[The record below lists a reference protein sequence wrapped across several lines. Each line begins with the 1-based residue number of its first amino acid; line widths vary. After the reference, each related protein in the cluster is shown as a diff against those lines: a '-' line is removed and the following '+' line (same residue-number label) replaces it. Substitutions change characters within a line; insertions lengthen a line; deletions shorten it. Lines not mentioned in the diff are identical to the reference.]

1 MSRAD
6 NISVSSERFAGGR
19 INGTLGRLSPSS
31 RRSFRRR
38 FAPCLGTILALSL
51 FGGALYLLHR
61 QVAAYDPKD
70 VRKALTALSWER
82 IIAALGLTAASYVL
96 LMSYDALALRHIR
109 KTLPFR
115 RVALASFTSYAF
127 THSFGF
133 GSLMHATIRYRLY
146 APLGL
151 RTVDIAE
158 ITAFVNITFTI
169 GLAVMFPVIAL
180 LHTPALEGVGLPE
193 TTSIA
198 FGAGAL
204 ALAVAYAALGWWVH
218 RVELFGFVLKVPSP
232 ITTFAQIGLSLA
244 DLTLAGAVFFMCLPD
259 PAAASYPHVLAV
271 FVVALT
277 AAIISHVPGGL
288 GVFETIILM
297 GLSNE
302 LPGDQILAA
311 LLVFRVIYFLVP
323 LVTACALFGSLEAI
337 QARRRITRVS
347 QDLAGWLA
355 PAAPAV
361 LAGCSFIG
369 GAVLLFSNATPDN
382 GTRLE
387 LVSTTLRLPVIEA
400 SHFLG
405 SVVGVFLLLLSS
417 QLQRRSHAAWLVTL
431 LLFLLS
437 SIAELVNGLEWK
449 QAVLLLVFFF
459 VLLASRDEFY
469 RRSALVAEPFT
480 SGRFLA
486 IGIVLGSSFWLGL
499 FSYKQVDY
507 RDELWWH
514 FTLYG
519 DASRFLRASVAVAV
533 IALAAAA
540 VRLLGAAATQSGI
553 ASQNALT
560 RAAEVVAQSPEARA
574 NLGLLGDKRILFHP
588 AGDSFVMFGV
598 IRRSWVVLGD
608 PIGPFARWRDLL
620 CELATEAASH
630 GGWPVFF
637 GIGDAAAKICSKL
650 SFAVRRIGDQA
661 IVPLD
666 QFAIE
671 KLCPELQESHR
682 RIASVGCQFEVIARD
697 TVQALIPELQPVSEE
712 WLRYKRTSGRGFL
725 DTGLHVDYLG
735 RFPVGVVRLRGRILA
750 FASLV
755 GSAGR
760 AELSIELVRHTACA
774 PAGILEF
781 VLAEAIV
788 WAKGQAYRTVNLGLA
803 PLQGLSRRDTMSRWD
818 RFGAHLYRHGEHYPD
833 FNELRRAKDRFAP
846 RWDPRFVSSR
856 PGLTLARAIPDVAKL
871 VAGGAGEKV
880 ARKTA

>member
-1 MSRAD
+1 MNRAD
-6 NISVSSERFAGGR
+6 NNSVSSKRFAAGR

-38 FAPCLGTILALSL
+38 FAPYLGSILALSV
-51 FGGALYLLHR
+51 FGGALYLLHL
-61 QVAAYDPKD
+61 QVAAYDPEG

-180 LHTPALEGVGLPE
+180 LHAPALEGVGLPE

-204 ALAVAYAALGWWVH
+204 ALAVAYAALGCWVQ
-218 RVELFGFVLKVPSP
+218 RVELFGFVLKVPGP

-259 PAAASYPHVLAV
+259 PVAASYPHVLAV

-277 AAIISHVPGGL
+277 AGIISHVPGGL

-311 LLVFRVIYFLVP
+311 LLAFRVIYFLVP

-337 QARRRITRVS
+337 QARRRIKRVS
-347 QDLAGWLA
+347 QDLAGWLT
-355 PAAPAV
+355 PAAPTV

-369 GAVLLFSNATPDN
+369 GAVLLFSNAMPES
-382 GTRLE
+382 GMRLR
-387 LVSTTLRLPVIEA
+387 LVSAVLSLPIIEA
-400 SHFLG
+400 SHFFG
-405 SVVGVFLLLLSS
+405 SVIGVFLLLLSS
-417 QLQRRSHAAWLVTL
+417 QLRRRSHAAWLITL
-431 LLFLLS
+431 LLLLLGS
-437 SIAELVNGLEWK
+437 MAQLLNGLEWE
-449 QAVLLLVFFF
+449 QAVILLLFFF

-480 SGRFLA
+480 PGRFLA
-486 IGIVLGSSFWLGL
+486 IGVVLGSALWLGL
-499 FSYKQVDY
+499 FSYKQVGY
-507 RDELWWH
+507 GDELWWQ
-514 FTLYG
+514 FALYG

-540 VRLLGAAATQSGI
+540 LHLLASTTTQSGI
-553 ASQNALT
+553 AGGSALT
-560 RAAEVVAQSPEARA
+560 RAAEIVAQSPEARA
-574 NLGLLGDKRILFHP
+574 NLALLGDKRILFHP
-588 AGDSFVMFGV
+588 AGDGFVMFGIV
-598 IRRSWVVLGD
+598 RRSWVVLGD

-620 CELATEAASH
+620 CQLITDATSQ

-637 GIGDAAAKICSKL
+637 GVGGAAAKICSKVG
-650 SFAVRRIGDQA
+650 FAVRRIGDQA
-661 IVPLD
+661 ILPLD

-671 KLCPELQESHR
+671 KLSPELREAHR
-682 RIASVGCQFEVIARD
+682 QIASLGCRFEVVASEA
-697 TVQALIPELQPVSEE
+697 VPALIRELLSISED
-712 WLRYKRTSGRGFL
+712 WLRGKRTRQPAFPSIALR
-725 DTGLHVDYLG
+725 VDYLG
-735 RFPVGVVRLRGRILA
+735 RFPVGVVRSGGSILA
-750 FASLV
+750 FGSLV
-755 GSAGR
+755 GSAGK
-760 AELSIELVRHTACA
+760 AELSIEFVRYVANMPT
-774 PAGILEF
+774 GILDF
-781 VLAEAIV
+781 VLVQAIL
-788 WAKGQAYRTVNLGLA
+788 WAKGHGYRTVNLGLT
-803 PLQGLSRRDTMSRWD
+803 PPRGLGRRDTVSRWN
-818 RFGAHLYRHGEHYPD
+818 RFGAQLYRHGEHYSD
-833 FNELRRAKDRFAP
+833 FNELRRAKARFAP

-856 PGLTLARAIPDVAKL
+856 PGLALARAIPDLAKL
-871 VAGGAGEKV
+871 VAGSSMPEA
-880 ARKTA
+880 ARKT